1 MTYQMR
7 LKNAP
12 FLAIKSGR
20 KTVELRLF
28 DEKRSAIHEGDFI
41 EFSNCDF
48 EDTLLCRVKKLC
60 VFPDFESLYKKY
72 DKISMG
78 YAENEVA
85 NPKDMSAYYSAEEI
99 ARYGVVAIEIEI
111 EK

>member
-1 MTYQMR
+1 MR
-7 LKNAP
+7 LKTAP

-20 KTVELRLF
+20 KTVELRLL
-28 DEKRSAIHEGDFI
+28 DEKRSAIKAGDFI
-41 EFSNCDF
+41 EFFNADF

-60 VFPDFESLYKKY
+60 VFPDFESLYEKY
-72 DKISMG
+72 DKISIG

-85 NPKDMSAYYSAEEI
+85 NPKDMSAYYSQEEI
-99 ARYGVVAIEIEI
+99 ARYGVVAIEIEM

>member
-1 MTYQMR
+1 MTYKMR

-28 DEKRSAIHEGDFI
+28 DEKRSAIKEGDFI
-41 EFSNCDF
+41 EFSNLNF
-48 EDTLLCRVKKLC
+48 EGTLLCRVKKLR
-60 VFPDFESLYKKY
+60 VFPNFESLYAEY
-72 DKISMG
+72 DKISIG
-78 YAENEVA
+78 YEENEAA